1 MGSFNNYCNILVCT
15 RIHERTI
22 AREPEPT
29 LLPQDCLHLQ
39 LYRDSKDRYKQ
50 GQTKASL
57 SLQHFLGVETGFTLD
72 KESNTIAILCQDVTV
87 VLAFDTRERLIQ
99 WQVKIANNLGEDLQ
113 YLIQIGSAPA
123 RTKISAGPARL
134 HIQEYRFS
142 LTMGVPPRLIG
153 VWNISQLRR
162 YGVVENRF
170 CFEGG
175 SACGRLEGVYVL
187 VTDQG
192 DEITASFRAASEGK
206 LIPRRKQVIRNMS
219 VMESPVRRHPPRLKT
234 AVSTDGSEQTRLSST
249 IWEQSLGNSE
259 FGDTVSV
266 TDLTTESQTS
276 CDGWSNSSGAGRCG
290 GCNSAKLGNMTR
302 SLTVSNTPG
311 TGFNPAWIMEATGCE
326 HGTTRSAGCCST
338 VVGSDQVFNSDST
351 CRAASPTGH
360 VPPCQLHGEPRTH
373 KCQSLVE
380 PLHYENYDTPRSIC
394 ASLKEEPNQPNRMSL
409 ASSSDEYYDT
419 PRKIKES
426 MNTSQCR
433 HRHHAPPATVHH
445 CLCHSAA
452 IQPACRHS
460 CLAHQPVCQ
469 PCHNVQRFECSCHMV
484 RICSCQQQPMCHS
497 TKQVPAACSCSHEDK
512 PGTHTSVAQVV
523 IASESSPN
531 GAIYA
536 KVDLLKKTKRKMA
549 NGNPETSPKSCPVP
563 KMEPPIKDSAGVIT
577 VPNYANIG
585 FARSLEHYENVRDLK
600 GKLGCGQCQCQNTTT
615 FSGSTALSPNNSD
628 YLFMGPVPHY
638 VADEAQQSALINSGG
653 PPYIS
658 MNPIVKC
665 QCSEPYAEP
674 VSTQPRSATA
684 SPYLRRHDPASCYAT
699 NERRRLAQIRRRSNS
714 MDSGRYLEGLEC
726 ITERTTSSSTHNTLT
741 PNSQSNSI
749 DSLPSE
755 KSQENT
761 PKKTLPQLLL
771 EQEVSRRPSSVPCNK
786 SNTNRDS
793 SSSNDS
799 GVSTG
804 SLKNFGA
811 GFLEF
816 ETIITPLSKVRQKS
830 LEGVPLRLPRRS
842 KSSEPLEEL
851 CFRLG
856 KGEVKSS
863 SAEAEVPICPPKKEG
878 TKDLSVSSSSGT
890 LTIPYIDSIS
900 SSSGASDMSDYFE
913 TLSMSSYSSS
923 EHDNLLRQSHSAVT
937 ILRPRS
943 GKEYQKIDRSAL
955 DYGKSKLS
963 GAQHSDSPSPG
974 YISSTSSN

>member
-1 MGSFNNYCNILVCT
+1 MAV
-15 RIHERTI
+15 
-22 AREPEPT
+22 
-29 LLPQDCLHLQ
+29 
-39 LYRDSKDRYKQ
+39 
-50 GQTKASL
+50 
-57 SLQHFLGVETGFTLD
+57 GFTLD

-153 VWNISQLRR
+153 VWNISQLR
-162 YGVVENRF
+162 
-170 CFEGG
+170 
-175 SACGRLEGVYVL
+175 A
-187 VTDQG
+187 
-192 DEITASFRAASEGK
+192 GK
-206 LIPRRKQVIRNMS
+206 HPFMS
-219 VMESPVRRHPPRLKT
+219 VCPSPPLGDFKVPEELELMESPVRRHPPRLKT

-266 TDLTTESQTS
+266 TDLTTESQ
-276 CDGWSNSSGAGRCG
+276 
-290 GCNSAKLGNMTR
+290 
-302 SLTVSNTPG
+302 
-311 TGFNPAWIMEATGCE
+311 
-326 HGTTRSAGCCST
+326 
-338 VVGSDQVFNSDST
+338 
-351 CRAASPTGH
+351 
-360 VPPCQLHGEPRTH
+360 
-373 KCQSLVE
+373 
-380 PLHYENYDTPRSIC
+380 
-394 ASLKEEPNQPNRMSL
+394 EEPNQPNRMSL

-955 DYGKSKLS
+955 DYVSLTNIILNYS
-963 GAQHSDSPSPG
+963 FQ
-974 YISSTSSN
+974 NERN

>member
-1 MGSFNNYCNILVCT
+1 DYTAIIEGSVKFRDGKKWKSRWCVVRKISPV
-15 RIHERTI
+15 
-22 AREPEPT
+22 A
-29 LLPQDCLHLQ
+29 DCLHLQ

-99 WQVKIANNLGEDLQ
+99 WQVKIANNLGEDQQ
-113 YLIQIGSAPA
+113 YLIQIGNAPGRA
-123 RTKISAGPARL
+123 KISAGPARL

-142 LTMGVPPRLIG
+142 LTVGVPPRLIG

-192 DEITASFRAASEGK
+192 EEITAAFRAASEGK
-206 LIPRRKQVIRNMS
+206 LIPRRKQVSRNMS
-219 VMESPVRRHPPRLKT
+219 VMESPVRRPPPRLKT
-234 AVSTDGSEQTRLSST
+234 AASTDGSEQTRLSST

-266 TDLTTESQTS
+266 SDLTTESQS
-276 CDGWSNSSGAGRCG
+276 GCEGWSNNSDAGRCMT
-290 GCNSAKLGNMTR
+290 CTSAKVGSMTR

-311 TGFNPAWIMEATGCE
+311 TGFNPAWIMESTGCE
-326 HGTTRSAGCCST
+326 HKSTMSAVCCNTAAASEKGIVAYDT
-338 VVGSDQVFNSDST
+338 S
-351 CRAASPTGH
+351 CRAVSPSGHASS
-360 VPPCQLHGEPRTH
+360 CQVHIEPRTH

-380 PLHYENYDTPRSIC
+380 PVQYENYDTPRSIC
-394 ASLKEEPNQPNRMSL
+394 ASLKDDPNRVSV

-419 PRKIKES
+419 PRKIKETLNPS
-426 MNTSQCR
+426 PCHHHYHPPTAV
-433 HRHHAPPATVHH
+433 HRCHCHTTTV
-445 CLCHSAA
+445 
-452 IQPACRHS
+452 QPAYRHP

-469 PCHNVQRFECSCHMV
+469 HCHNMQRIECSGHMMH
-484 RICSCQQQPMCHS
+484 ICSCQQIVCHS
-497 TKQVPAACSCSHEDK
+497 TKAVPAVCSCSHEDK
-512 PGTHTSVAQVV
+512 PGTQTSVAQIVNT
-523 IASESSPN
+523 SESNPN

-536 KVDLLKKTKRKMA
+536 KVDLLKKTKRKIA
-549 NGNPETSPKSCPVP
+549 NGNPETSPNSSMVQKS
-563 KMEPPIKDSAGVIT
+563 EPQVKDGSGVMT
-577 VPNYANIG
+577 VNYANMG
-585 FARSLEHYENVRDLK
+585 FARSLEHYENVRDIR
-600 GKLGCGQCQCQNTTT
+600 GKLDCAQCRCT
-615 FSGSTALSPNNSD
+615 SAAIPASSIALPSNNSD
-628 YLFMGPVPHY
+628 YLVMGPIPHN
-638 VADEAQQSALINSGG
+638 VADEAQLAVVNAG

-658 MNPIVKC
+658 MNPIVNC
-665 QCSEPYAEP
+665 PCSEPYTEP

-684 SPYLRRHDPASCYAT
+684 SPHLRRHDPASCYAT

-714 MDSGRYLEGLEC
+714 MDSGRYLDGLEC

-755 KSQENT
+755 KSQEDT
-761 PKKTLPQLLL
+761 PKKTLPQLLM

-851 CFRLG
+851 CFRFG
-856 KGEVKSS
+856 KGEIKSS

-955 DYGKSKLS
+955 EYGKSKLS
-963 GAQHSDSPSPG
+963 GVQHSDSPSPG

>member
-1 MGSFNNYCNILVCT
+1 
-15 RIHERTI
+15 
-22 AREPEPT
+22 
-29 LLPQDCLHLQ
+29 
-39 LYRDSKDRYKQ
+39 
-50 GQTKASL
+50 
-57 SLQHFLGVETGFTLD
+57 
-72 KESNTIAILCQDVTV
+72 
-87 VLAFDTRERLIQ
+87 
-99 WQVKIANNLGEDLQ
+99 
-113 YLIQIGSAPA
+113 
-123 RTKISAGPARL
+123 
-134 HIQEYRFS
+134 
-142 LTMGVPPRLIG
+142 MGVPPRLIG

-192 DEITASFRAASEGK
+192 EDITTAFRAASEGK
-206 LIPRRKQVIRNMS
+206 LIPRRKQVSRNMS
-219 VMESPVRRHPPRLKT
+219 LMESPIRRPPNRLKT
-234 AVSTDGSEQTRLSST
+234 AASTDGSEQTRLNNT

-266 TDLTTESQTS
+266 SDLTIESQS
-276 CDGWSNSSGAGRCG
+276 GCDGWTNNGDSGRCLS
-290 GCNSAKLGNMTR
+290 CTANKLGNMTR

-311 TGFNPAWIMEATGCE
+311 TGFNPAWIMEATGCDQE
-326 HGTTRSAGCCST
+326 LNRTTVCCAGGAGSERS
-338 VVGSDQVFNSDST
+338 VGYDPT
-351 CRAASPTGH
+351 CRALSPTG
-360 VPPCQLHGEPRTH
+360 VISSTCQIHGETRTR
-373 KCQSLVE
+373 QSITESVQ
-380 PLHYENYDTPRSIC
+380 YENYDTPRSIC
-394 ASLKEEPNQPNRMSL
+394 ASLKEEQNQPNNRMSL

-419 PRKIKES
+419 PRKIKETLVS
-426 MNTSQCR
+426 SNSSPC
-433 HRHHAPPATVHH
+433 HHHVHHYHPVHHCHCSGAVQHPPPATVQ
-445 CLCHSAA
+445 
-452 IQPACRHS
+452 QPQCRHT
-460 CLAHQPVCQ
+460 CAAVQPVCQ
-469 PCHNVQRFECSCHMV
+469 HAHPVQRVECSCHMV
-484 RICSCQQQPMCHS
+484 HVCSCKPVVCQP
-497 TKQVPAACSCSHEDK
+497 TKIVPACNCTQEDK
-512 PGTHTSVAQVV
+512 AIPQSSTTQ
-523 IASESSPN
+523 IATANDSNPN

-536 KVDLLKKTKRKMA
+536 KVDLLKKTKRKVI
-549 NGNPETSPKSCPVP
+549 NSNLESIPQSTTSTTATNS
-563 KMEPPIKDSAGVIT
+563 ESSQLKDNNSSIIT

-585 FARSLEHYENVRDLK
+585 FARSLEHYENVRDLR
-600 GKLGCGQCQCQNTTT
+600 GKLDCAQCHCATIK
-615 FSGSTALSPNNSD
+615 STNNPVANNNSD
-628 YLFMGPVPHY
+628 YLVMGPLPVT
-638 VADEAQQSALINSGG
+638 DEATPPLPPAAGQANTG
-653 PPYIS
+653 PPYIP

-665 QCSEPYAEP
+665 PCSEPYAEP

-684 SPYLRRHDPASCYAT
+684 SPYLRRHDPSSCYAT
-699 NERRRLAQIRRRSNS
+699 NERRRLAQLRRRSNS
-714 MDSGRYLEGLEC
+714 MDSGRYLDGLEC

-741 PNSQSNSI
+741 PNSQSNSV

-755 KSQENT
+755 KSQEHT
-761 PKKTLPQLLL
+761 PKKTLPQLLM

-830 LEGVPLRLPRRS
+830 MEGVPLRLPRRS

-851 CFRLG
+851 CFRFG

-863 SAEAEVPICPPKKEG
+863 SAEAEVPICPAKKEG

-923 EHDNLLRQSHSAVT
+923 EHDNLRNTHSAVT

-943 GKEYQKIDRSAL
+943 GKEYHKIDRSVL
-955 DYGKSKLS
+955 EYGKSKLS
-963 GAQHSDSPSPG
+963 GAQHADSPSPG